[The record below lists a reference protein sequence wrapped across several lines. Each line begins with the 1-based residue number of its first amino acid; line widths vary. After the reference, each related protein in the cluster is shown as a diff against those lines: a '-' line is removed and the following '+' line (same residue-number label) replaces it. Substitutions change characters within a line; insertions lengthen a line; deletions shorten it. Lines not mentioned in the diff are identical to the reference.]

1 MMLPIFLF
9 SALIGFC
16 LTPYRRPIFGGD
28 PNTGPGP
35 DPIRRIYSDPMSGIW
50 GRIIGMLGGIAA
62 GTIIH
67 FLLPSE
73 SFATVG
79 LAAWAGGAI
88 FFDTASRFAR

>member
-1 MMLPIFLF
+1 MLPIFLF

-28 PNTGPGP
+28 PDMSTEP
-35 DPIRRIYSDPMSGIW
+35 DSIRKTYSDPMAGIW

-67 FLLPSE
+67 FTLPSE

>member
-1 MMLPIFLF
+1 MLPIFLF

-28 PNTGPGP
+28 FNKGHEP
-35 DPIRRIYSDPMSGIW
+35 DPIRRIYSDPMTGIW